1 MLEANHLF
9 FNYSSKEIL
18 KDISLQAGPGLI
30 ALIGPNAA
38 GKTTMIRCLAG
49 ALRPDGAILVQG
61 RLTEKWNKKELTE
74 IISHLPQKSNGKA
87 LLSVFES
94 VLLGRISRLSWRV
107 SDHDL
112 NSVWKV
118 LQELNLSHLASTPL
132 NELSGGLQQMVSIA
146 QALVKQP
153 KILLMDEPTNN
164 LDLCRQ
170 LEVFELITGLT
181 RKRELTTIMALHDL
195 NFAARFA
202 DMLIVLNKGKIH
214 SSGSPSEVLS
224 EFLLSEVYGVEAKII
239 RDNQGIPQVFPIG
252 SINSKKTLLTRD
264 QPEPQ
269 RRSTVNMNNFDE
281 IGCNS

>member
-1 MLEANHLF
+1 MLETSHLF
-9 FNYSSKEIL
+9 FSYSSKQIL
-18 KDISLQAGPGLI
+18 RDISLRAGPGLI

-49 ALRPDGAILVQG
+49 ALRPDGAVLVQG
-61 RLTEKWNKKELTE
+61 RLTEKWDKKELTD

-94 VLLGRISRLSWRV
+94 VLLGRISSLSWRV

-112 NSVWKV
+112 DSTWKV
-118 LQELNLSHLASTPL
+118 LQELKLSHLASTPL

-146 QALVKQP
+146 QVLVKKP

-170 LEVFELITGLT
+170 LEVFELITSLT

-202 DMLIVLNKGKIH
+202 DMLIVLHKGKIH

-239 RDNQGIPQVFPIG
+239 RDDQGTPQVLPIS
-252 SINSKKTLLTRD
+252 SINSKKILLISD
-264 QPEPQ
+264 QPEH
-269 RRSTVNMNNFDE
+269 STVDETNFK
-281 IGCNS
+281 